1 MHELSLAGGV
11 VRLVEDAAE
20 REGFRRV
27 SQLRLEAG
35 ALSGVEVR
43 ALRFALDASI
53 PGTCLEGAE
62 ILIDEPPGTA
72 WCLRCSTKVQIQTRA
87 DPCPQCGGHQIQPTG
102 GSELRVV
109 DLIVHDDAPTQPQAE
124 AGPPT

>member
-1 MHELSLAGGV
+1 MHELSLAGGI

-20 REGFRRV
+20 RERFRRV
-27 SQLRLEAG
+27 SLLRLEAG

-43 ALRFALDASI
+43 ALRFALEASV

-72 WCLRCSTKVQIQTRA
+72 WCLGCSQSVEIASRTDA
-87 DPCPQCGGHQIQPTG
+87 CPSCGGFRLQPTG
-102 GSELRVV
+102 GTELRVV
-109 DLIVHDDAPTQPQAE
+109 DLMVHDD
-124 AGPPT
+124 

>member
-62 ILIDEPPGTA
+62 ILINAPPGTA
-72 WCLRCSTKVQIQTRA
+72 WCLRCCGTVEITSRA
-87 DPCPQCGGHQIQPTG
+87 DACPRCGSFQLQPTG
-102 GSELRVV
+102 GTELRVV
-109 DLIVHDDAPTQPQAE
+109 DLLVHDD
-124 AGPPT
+124 